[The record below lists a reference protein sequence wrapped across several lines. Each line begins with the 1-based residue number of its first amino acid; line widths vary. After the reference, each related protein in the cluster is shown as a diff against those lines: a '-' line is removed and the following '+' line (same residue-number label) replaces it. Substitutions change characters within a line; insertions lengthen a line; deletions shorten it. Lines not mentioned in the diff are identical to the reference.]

1 MTARGFQTV
10 CSRHLGD
17 WNADGTLYRHV
28 RTGMEVFHVDSKDG
42 EYFFAYSFRTLP
54 QDSSGVFHILEH
66 TVLSGSRR
74 YPVKDPFSI
83 LDAHSCNSYMNALTC
98 PDRTLYPAA
107 SPVRKDFDNIFALY
121 TDSVFRPLLRRQDFE
136 SEGIRVGRE
145 GFEGVVFN
153 EMRGETS
160 RKDSIVSSHSKRDLF
175 EGSPYFFS
183 SGGDVMAMT
192 GLSYEEYRRTYE
204 RFYCPANCRLFIY
217 GHDLDIGRIL
227 EDLDRDYLSSMDGGA
242 PVADPVDPP
251 HWDAPRRKEMTC
263 QATGGDD
270 KGEFVLSFLTSG
282 RAWDGYDN
290 IFVSVLADALL
301 GGPSNPLYSALLECG
316 LGDDLSDNS
325 GMSADFDRIPFSVGM
340 DGVDAADAPRL
351 ESFIMDSL
359 ERIAREGIGEDVI
372 EAAIRR
378 QEFLLQEV
386 SGGIPNGLRMFFKCI
401 RGWERGLDLGD
412 VLDAR
417 SKLAGLRC
425 DLEANP
431 RLFEDWMLSQL
442 VDNPHRLGLYVRPVA
457 DQAERQEGLLHDI
470 WLSRRDRWHETDE
483 EDEARSIDIPILTLD
498 DIREEEAS
506 IRLDRISSNVLF
518 EAEDTCGITY
528 ISHVTDL
535 SDLDASSLVYAV
547 LLSRLILIA
556 GTLDH
561 DAAAFHGRLR
571 LESGGYYAYL
581 ETGRAVDG
589 QVKAFFVI
597 TVKCL
602 TRRTGTCLDLMAQW
616 IHRLDIHDRKA
627 IQDALND
634 IIGDYASYIEESG
647 SSFASSLAGSSLT
660 PSCSLAEKLMGI
672 GCWQTLENLSVDE
685 CIAGLEHLMACFEN
699 RRRVTLH
706 LCAQECDRQE
716 MSDAAGA
723 FIASYASNED
733 VDLDVVRTVEEGA
746 RRIWCPLP
754 SSLAYNA
761 IAMPSSPFLTRQ
773 QEAEGIFAQICS
785 STRLWELVRMEGG
798 AYGAEASLD
807 SMEEVFNVSTYR
819 DPHVSWSFDAMRRAM
834 EEVEITDET
843 VDNCKMIRLGRL
855 LRPLSPSQKATL
867 SLRRYMYRIDDDM
880 RRLRREY
887 MRSVTCAEVEE
898 ARARLLSRFD
908 DACMA
913 TLCSRSLFS
922 KEGVALMQE
931 RSLPR

>member
-1 MTARGFQTV
+1 MPGARYGLSHMTARGFQAV

-227 EDLDRDYLSSMDGGA
+227 DDLDRDYLSGMDGGA

-251 HWDAPRRKEMTC
+251 HWDAPRSKEMTC

-290 IFVSVLADALL
+290 IFVSVLVDALL

-359 ERIAREGIGEDVI
+359 ERIAREGIGEEVI

-417 SKLAGLRC
+417 SKLARLRC

-457 DQAERQEGLLHDI
+457 DQAESQEGLLHDI
-470 WLSRRDRWHETDE
+470 WLSRRDRWHGADD
-483 EDEARSIDIPILTLD
+483 EDEARSIDIPTLTLD
-498 DIREEEAS
+498 DIREDLKILQRRTYNENDDNSKVEVR
-506 IRLDRISSNVLF
+506 IGRLD
-518 EAEDTCGITY
+518 
-528 ISHVTDL
+528 
-535 SDLDASSLVYAV
+535 
-547 LLSRLILIA
+547 
-556 GTLDH
+556 
-561 DAAAFHGRLR
+561 
-571 LESGGYYAYL
+571 
-581 ETGRAVDG
+581 
-589 QVKAFFVI
+589 
-597 TVKCL
+597 
-602 TRRTGTCLDLMAQW
+602 
-616 IHRLDIHDRKA
+616 
-627 IQDALND
+627 
-634 IIGDYASYIEESG
+634 
-647 SSFASSLAGSSLT
+647 
-660 PSCSLAEKLMGI
+660 
-672 GCWQTLENLSVDE
+672 
-685 CIAGLEHLMACFEN
+685 
-699 RRRVTLH
+699 
-706 LCAQECDRQE
+706 
-716 MSDAAGA
+716 
-723 FIASYASNED
+723 
-733 VDLDVVRTVEEGA
+733 
-746 RRIWCPLP
+746 
-754 SSLAYNA
+754 
-761 IAMPSSPFLTRQ
+761 
-773 QEAEGIFAQICS
+773 
-785 STRLWELVRMEGG
+785 ELVRSTAGRLDELDHKIGRLEEKIDLINRDMDVRMKLLEGKKIESSGAAVVDNSPKFSAPVAKDAPTSIVGG
-798 AYGAEASLD
+798 AISGGDLQPLKKPTAADIYQQGLQALKDADFDQAEESFNTILSKFPQDKLAGNAQYWLGETYYARKDFERAAVAFGKGYQGYENSPKKADSLL
-807 SMEEVFNVSTYR
+807 
-819 DPHVSWSFDAMRRAM
+819 
-834 EEVEITDET
+834 
-843 VDNCKMIRLGRL
+843 KLGM
-855 LRPLSPSQKATL
+855 S
-867 SLRRYMYRIDDDM
+867 
-880 RRLRREY
+880 
-887 MRSVTCAEVEE
+887 
-898 ARARLLSRFD
+898 
-908 DACMA
+908 
-913 TLCSRSLFS
+913 
-922 KEGVALMQE
+922 MQE
-931 RSLPR
+931 LGQKENACAAFTGLPEEFPKAEKQLLAKAAERAEQLGCK